1 MNILSQ
7 LEPESKIVYINNTKW
22 NFPYRVWNLIELDQS
37 IIVHFLSQEF
47 IDNTPPDIY
56 RGCNIWCYDK
66 ATRGVKWVVE
76 EPPIAYNQYGII
88 WNRNNAPN
96 MPKDWPKIDRDECY
110 MNVWYS
116 KYDDSIAADTSG
128 ARRFQIDPEN
138 GKVTLIATGI
148 R

>member
-7 LEPESKIVYINNTKW
+7 FNPGNKIFLIYGQEWV
-22 NFPYRVWNLIELDQS
+22 FPYKVWNLLELEHT
-37 IIVHFLSQEF
+37 IIVCFSWEELERS
-47 IDNTPPDIY
+47 PPEGIY

>member
-7 LEPESKIVYINNTKW
+7 LEPESKIVHLNNTKW
-22 NFPYRVWNLIELDQS
+22 NFPYRIWNLIELDQS

-47 IDNTPPDIY
+47 IDNTPEGIY

-66 ATRGVKWVVE
+66 ATRGVKWIVE
-76 EPPIAYNQYGII
+76 EPPNCIRGFSTLFPDMSI
-88 WNRNNAPN
+88 
-96 MPKDWPKIDRDECY
+96 DECY

>member
-7 LEPESKIVYINNTKW
+7 FNPRNKLVLIDGQEWDFFCEVQNLLELEH
-22 NFPYRVWNLIELDQS
+22 S
-37 IIVHFLSQEF
+37 IIVCFPWNEF
-47 IDNTPPDIY
+47 WKNTPEGIY

-66 ATRGVKWVVE
+66 ATRGVKWIVE
-76 EPPIAYNQYGII
+76 EPPNCIRGFSTLFPDMSI
-88 WNRNNAPN
+88 
-96 MPKDWPKIDRDECY
+96 DECY
-110 MNVWYS
+110 MNVSYNENQDLLS
-116 KYDDSIAADTSG
+116 AATSG